1 MAVLVYGILYIVVIY
16 MYSFI
21 LPYTGLTD
29 MMFCL
34 SFGTIHVLLGKGI
47 QFPCRSVASTLDIF
61 TGVDAPDLLM

>member
-34 SFGTIHVLLGKGI
+34 PFGTIHVLLGK
-47 QFPCRSVASTLDIF
+47 ASNFLV
-61 TGVDAPDLLM
+61 GLLLVLWTFSLA